1 MSAHCPLTY
10 SDFSRLL
17 RPPKVQCG
25 KACQRAVDSSRACS
39 ESGNLG
45 FLFSVSLH
53 SSCLNIVHLSILTP
67 LPHQRLHLCLLLRS
81 SPPSAVLRLTNHAPL
96 LAVENGEASNR
107 RFRFSHLWPVYL
119 DALSGAPES
128 QTPRDHPFGEAVSL
142 HSLRFLWLSHAWNLW
157 TCAPPSERVVSRRTW
172 AG

>member
-67 LPHQRLHLCLLLRS
+67 LPHQRLHLCLLLLS
-81 SPPSAVLRLTNHAPL
+81 TPPSAVVRMTFRAL
-96 LAVENGEASNR
+96 LVALENGEASSR
-107 RFRFSHLWPVYL
+107 RFQFSHLWPVYL
-119 DALSGAPES
+119 YAMVWAPQS
-128 QTPRDHPFGEAVSL
+128 QAPHDHLRRRRPSAHSPFHL
-142 HSLRFLWLSHAWNLW
+142 D
-157 TCAPPSERVVSRRTW
+157 
-172 AG
+172 